1 MVKHVPI
8 ARPHVGA
15 SVQEAREI
23 EITSVLAH
31 DNVVYMLR
39 AIQTPF
45 AIDLIFEQCQCDLRH
60 ALRSSMEL
68 GPGQQILVQIC
79 RGLAYVH
86 GEGIMHRDLKPS
98 NILLQRCPGGKVV
111 VKIADFGLA
120 RRVPSM
126 HDADH
131 APRDDD
137 GMAGHWQ
144 HKPEMTTQVTTLWY
158 RAPEVLL
165 ASKQYDTGLDMWSFG
180 CVAVEVLTKSTAFP
194 GTSEAQMLVQFFSY
208 VGTHRSNEWPAL
220 LRLPQFRTFINS
232 HKMQPN
238 KKKWPCLAA
247 DARTFLLAT
256 LTPCPSQRWPAQTAL
271 KDKFLLAGHWQ
282 RCR

>member
-1 MVKHVPI
+1 MAASESLATGNTGSMAMRQVRHELGYRLLGPSAGEGTFGSVFPVIWKDGPNEVGELAMVKHIPI
-8 ARPHVGA
+8 ERPHVGA

-98 NILLQRCPGGKVV
+98 NILIQRCPGDNVVAKV
-111 VKIADFGLA
+111 ADFGLA

-144 HKPEMTTQVTTLWY
+144 HKPEMTTQVTTLGTEPRRCCW
-158 RAPEVLL
+158 RQSSMTPGWTCGPL
-165 ASKQYDTGLDMWSFG
+165 A
-180 CVAVEVLTKSTAFP
+180 V
-194 GTSEAQMLVQFFSY
+194 
-208 VGTHRSNEWPAL
+208 
-220 LRLPQFRTFINS
+220 
-232 HKMQPN
+232 
-238 KKKWPCLAA
+238 
-247 DARTFLLAT
+247 
-256 LTPCPSQRWPAQTAL
+256 
-271 KDKFLLAGHWQ
+271 WQ
-282 RCR
+282 WRY